1 MVRYQR
7 ADSIGCIMLGQD
19 WVVSPADDLIQRLRM
34 EYGKD
39 KVVLSYK

>member
-1 MVRYQR
+1 
-7 ADSIGCIMLGQD
+7 MLGQE
-19 WVVSPADDLIQRLRM
+19 WAVSPADDLIQSLRL

>member
-1 MVRYQR
+1 
-7 ADSIGCIMLGQD
+7 MLGQE
-19 WVVSPADDLIQRLRM
+19 WIVSPADDLIQRLRL

>member
-1 MVRYQR
+1 
-7 ADSIGCIMLGQD
+7 
-19 WVVSPADDLIQRLRM
+19 VSPADDLIQRLRL